1 MILSVFKEFYNMFS
15 SPLKAFMK
23 TYEAPQRSVKI
34 KIIKDKL
41 SNSSKELVSGFH
53 NRVKEE

>member
-1 MILSVFKEFYNMFS
+1 MFS